1 MKPISLLVT
10 VFIFTICGLANAQ
23 TVSPEQ
29 LKKFKDL
36 LPAGSL
42 PVDKKLLHQFAQ
54 QSKKSPLPK
63 VFH

>member
-1 MKPISLLVT
+1 MKPISLFIA

-29 LKKFKDL
+29 LKNSKTACPLAPCHWTRSYYINL
-36 LPAGSL
+36 LNKA
-42 PVDKKLLHQFAQ
+42 
-54 QSKKSPLPK
+54 KKSPLPK